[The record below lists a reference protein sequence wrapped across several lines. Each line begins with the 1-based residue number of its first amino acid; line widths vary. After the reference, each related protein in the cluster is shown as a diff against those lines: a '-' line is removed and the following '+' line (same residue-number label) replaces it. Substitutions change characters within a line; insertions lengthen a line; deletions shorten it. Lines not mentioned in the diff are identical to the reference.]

1 MKLSVRKLLRE
12 PLVHFLLLGAVL
24 FVAFSWIPGNTSTGS
39 KSIVVTQGTIEHL
52 VTMYTLTRQR
62 PPTEQEI
69 KGLIDDYIREEVSVR
84 EAMLLG
90 LDRDDQIIRRRLRQK
105 MEFVSEDLLVQS
117 EPNDEELQT
126 YLNAHPTE
134 FAAEARFTF
143 RQVYLDPGRHGAALQ
158 HDAETLLAN
167 LKRKGGETKRG
178 CIRRSVAFGGRV

>member
-1 MKLSVRKLLRE
+1 MRKLLRE
-12 PLVHFLLLGAVL
+12 PLVHFLLLGAAL
-24 FVAFSWIPGNTSTGS
+24 FAAFSWIPGNTPTGS

-62 PPTEQEI
+62 PPTDQEI

-117 EPNDEELQT
+117 E
-126 YLNAHPTE
+126 
-134 FAAEARFTF
+134 
-143 RQVYLDPGRHGAALQ
+143 
-158 HDAETLLAN
+158 
-167 LKRKGGETKRG
+167 TKR
-178 CIRRSVAFGGRV
+178 